1 MLMKFRLLL
10 VSSILFIAFRPN
22 LDASTA
28 WTVYLRKAG
37 SLRIGM
43 SLSEVRKVIQDPKAF
58 LAYGS
63 MDPEPDDSECA
74 YLESIRIPKKLGLM
88 FQNGKLVRIDVCAR
102 GIRTASGAQVGDS
115 ESRIKRLYPNRIK
128 VGPHHYIPESG
139 HYLNYFPLD
148 KTDSGYG
155 MVFETDNGIVT
166 SFRIGTVAA
175 IALVE
180 GCS

>member
-1 MLMKFRLLL
+1 MQARHL
-10 VSSILFIAFRPN
+10 VIFGILCIAILPEV
-22 LDASTA
+22 DASNA

-37 SLRIGM
+37 PLRIGM
-43 SLSEVRKVIQDPKAF
+43 SISEVRRELQDSKAF

-63 MDPEPDDSECA
+63 MDPEPDDAECA
-74 YLESIRIPKKLGLM
+74 YLESGRIPKHVGLM
-88 FQNGKLVRIDVCAR
+88 FQNGKLVRIDVYER

-128 VGPHHYIPESG
+128 VEPHHYSPESG
-139 HYLNYFPLD
+139 HYLNYLPS
-148 KTDSGYG
+148 KRGDSGYG
-155 MVFETDNGIVT
+155 MVFETDNGVVT
-166 SFRIGTVAA
+166 SFRVGTDAA